1 MCIDR
6 ANIKKYSNIHDCL
19 FFRSYWTFYH
29 SGKNSSEKNL
39 VVQFISTHFN
49 ISVHYNLRQELK
61 ITDVGDCDTNLECI
75 STCEGVVMVVE
86 REKKCKC

>member
-1 MCIDR
+1 MTV
-6 ANIKKYSNIHDCL
+6 NQLIKD
-19 FFRSYWTFYH
+19 

-61 ITDVGDCDTNLECI
+61 ITDVGDCDTNLECVN
-75 STCEGVVMVVE
+75 TCEGVVMVVE
-86 REKKCKC
+86 REKKCKCWVVGNRVST

>member
-1 MCIDR
+1 MLP
-6 ANIKKYSNIHDCL
+6 N
-19 FFRSYWTFYH
+19 YH

-61 ITDVGDCDTNLECI
+61 ITDVGDCDTNLECDN
-75 STCEGVVMVVE
+75 TCGVVVVE
-86 REKKCKC
+86 LGGGKSCKYMNVFGT